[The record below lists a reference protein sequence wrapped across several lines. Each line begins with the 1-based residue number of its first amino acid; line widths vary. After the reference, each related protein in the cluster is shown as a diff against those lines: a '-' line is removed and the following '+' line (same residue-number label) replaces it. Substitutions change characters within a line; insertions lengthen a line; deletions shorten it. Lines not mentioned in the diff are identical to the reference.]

1 MRSLTRIL
9 PLAALCGSAAMAQ
22 TLPPDLSL
30 DPFLSGLS
38 QPVALRHA
46 GDGSNRIF
54 IVEKGGSIRVAQ
66 LDSNGVPTLLAT
78 PFLTQSVTT
87 SSESGLLGLAFHP
100 LFMVNG
106 QFYVAFTAPSAEP
119 RLGSSPDQVIARF
132 TVSVGNPNVADPAS
146 RLDILRVPD
155 LAGNHNGGDLHF
167 GPDGYLY
174 YSSGDGGPQNDPHG
188 FALCNWRKP
197 ANTNPNTCT
206 PAASPTL
213 NYWLLGK
220 ILRIDV
226 DTTTATA
233 SAEMCGVPTGGPANY
248 SIPQGNPFTGS
259 ADTCDEIWHTGLRN
273 PWRFSFDRDTG
284 DMYIADVG
292 QGAREEVNR
301 SALGQALHYGWGCME
316 GFRVNKT
323 TAPCVSSTTNSFPGS
338 TLPLLDYP
346 HDGHGNRS
354 ISGGYVFRGP
364 YPAMRGTYWFGD
376 YNSGRIWYTSEPA
389 KGVWPKTQFATHSG
403 VVGFGE
409 DEAGNLYSVS
419 IFISGINGN
428 IRKFVSAF
436 TGPGDEIFDDG
447 FE

>member
-1 MRSLTRIL
+1 MDLLRRCFFLTVL
-9 PLAALCGSAAMAQ
+9 LAAAPVAAQ
-22 TLPPDLSL
+22 SPPPDLSL
-30 DPFLSGLS
+30 DAFLSGLN

-54 IVEKGGSIRVAQ
+54 IVEKGGGIRVAQ
-66 LDSNGVPTLLAT
+66 LDGNGNPTLLAT
-78 PFLTQSVTT
+78 PFLSLSVTT

-100 LFMVNG
+100 LFVVNG
-106 QFYVAFTAPSAEP
+106 HFYVAFTAPGAEP
-119 RLGSSPDQVIARF
+119 RLGTTPDQVIARF
-132 TVSVGNPNVADPAS
+132 TVSAGNPNVADPAS
-146 RLDILRVPD
+146 RLDIIRVPD

-188 FALCNWRKP
+188 FALCNWKKP
-197 ANTNPNTCT
+197 ADSNPNTCS
-206 PAASPTL
+206 PAAAPTL

-226 DTTTATA
+226 DTPTA
-233 SAEMCGVPTGGPANY
+233 SATADMCGATVGQPANY
-248 SIPQGNPFTGS
+248 SIPAGNPFISG
-259 ADTCDEIWHTGLRN
+259 ANTCDEIWHTGLRN
-273 PWRFSFDRDTG
+273 PWRFSFDRQNG

-292 QGAREEVNR
+292 QGAREEINR
-301 SALGQALHYGWGCME
+301 SALGQALHFGWGCME

-323 TAPCVSSTTNSFPGS
+323 TAPCIIDATNSFPGS

-346 HDGHGNRS
+346 RSDGGS
-354 ISGGYVFRGP
+354 ISGGYMFRGP
-364 YPAMRGTYWFGD
+364 YPQMRGTYWFGD
-376 YNSGRIWYTSEPA
+376 YVSNRIWYTSEPA
-389 KGVWPKTQFATHSG
+389 SGVWPKTQFTTHAG

-419 IFISGINGN
+419 INGN
-428 IRKFVSAF
+428 IRKFVSSF
-436 TGPGDEIFDDG
+436 VLPEGYIFGDG

>member
-1 MRSLTRIL
+1 MRSLTKIL
-9 PLAALCGSAAMAQ
+9 SLAAFCGSAAVAQ

-30 DPFLSGLS
+30 DPFLAGLD

-46 GDGSNRIF
+46 NDGSNRIF
-54 IVEKGGSIRVAQ
+54 IVQKGGSIRVAQ
-66 LDSNGVPTLLAT
+66 LDGNGDPTLLAT

-100 LFMVNG
+100 LFMSNG
-106 QFYVAFTAPSAEP
+106 HFYVAFTAPGAEP
-119 RLGSSPDQVIARF
+119 RLGTNPDQVIARF
-132 TVSVGNPNVADPAS
+132 TVSAGNPNVADPAS

-197 ANTNPNTCT
+197 ADSTPNNCN
-206 PAASPTL
+206 PAAGPTL
-213 NYWLLGK
+213 NYWMLGK

-226 DTTTATA
+226 DTTTPNA
-233 SAEMCGVPTGGPANY
+233 SAELCGVPAGSTANY
-248 SIPQGNPFTGS
+248 AIPEGNPFAGS
-259 ADTCDEIWHTGLRN
+259 ANTCDEIWHTGLRN

-292 QGAREEVNR
+292 QGAREEVSR
-301 SALGQALHYGWGCME
+301 AALGATLHFGWGCME

-346 HDGHGNRS
+346 RTDGSS
-354 ISGGYVFRGP
+354 ISGGFMFRGP
-364 YPAMRGTYWFGD
+364 YPDMQGTYWFGD
-376 YNSGRIWYTSEPA
+376 FGSSRVWYTSEPA
-389 KGVWPKTQFATHSG
+389 MGVWPKTQFTTHSG

-419 IFISGINGN
+419 INGN

-436 TGPGDEIFDDG
+436 TGPADDIFENG

>member
-1 MRSLTRIL
+1 MRTLTRIL
-9 PLAALCGSAAMAQ
+9 PLVALCGSAAMAQ
-22 TLPPDLSL
+22 SLPKDLSL
-30 DPFLSGLS
+30 DPFLSGLN

-54 IVEKGGSIRVAQ
+54 IVQKGGSIRVAQ
-66 LDSNGVPTLLAT
+66 LDSNGDPTLLAT

-100 LFMVNG
+100 LFMSNG
-106 QFYVAFTAPSAEP
+106 HFYVAFTAPAAEP
-119 RLGSSPDQVIARF
+119 RLGTAPDQVIARF
-132 TVSVGNPNVADPAS
+132 TVSVGDPNVADPAS

-197 ANTNPNTCT
+197 ANSNPNTCT

-220 ILRIDV
+220 ILRIDI
-226 DTTTATA
+226 DATTATA

-248 SIPQGNPFTGS
+248 AIPEGNPYADS
-259 ADTCDEIWHTGLRN
+259 ANTCDEIWHTGLRN

-292 QGAREEVNR
+292 QSNREEVNR

-323 TAPCVSSTTNSFPGS
+323 TAPCISSTTNSFPGS

-346 HDGHGNRS
+346 RGDGGS
-354 ISGGYVFRGP
+354 ISGGYMFRGP
-364 YPAMRGTYWFGD
+364 YPEMRGTYWFGD
-376 YNSGRIWYTSEPA
+376 FNSNRVWFTSEPEM
-389 KGVWPKTQFATHSG
+389 GVWPKTQFTTHSG

-419 IFISGINGN
+419 INGN
-428 IRKFVSAF
+428 IRKFVSAA
-436 TGPGDEIFDDG
+436 TGPGDDIFADG